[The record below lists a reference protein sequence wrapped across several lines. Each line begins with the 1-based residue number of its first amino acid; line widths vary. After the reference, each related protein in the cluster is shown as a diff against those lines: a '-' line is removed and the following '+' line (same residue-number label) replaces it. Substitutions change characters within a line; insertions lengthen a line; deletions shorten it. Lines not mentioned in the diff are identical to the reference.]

1 MKSFTISANPPFL
14 SRNIQAFYHTEFYGY
29 GKPNNPDY
37 LNILKNDKHQ
47 NWSEAQ
53 LKFSYNKVADI
64 IGNDIGSI
72 LEMQYG
78 DEFEKISSGWS
89 ERKEFVVTVVPRAKK
104 ASEYKEN
111 QLMFIDAVYWALQPL
126 DDLHLIDVIQCGE
139 VIKRHT
145 NTKTTHLRRP
155 TEFAN
160 DGKLPYPGITKDT
173 CFISDK
179 IAGRDVI
186 LIDDIYTETVNID
199 EDMIQALLDTGAKS
213 VIFYAIGKT
222 THLI

>member
-1 MKSFTISANPPFL
+1 
-14 SRNIQAFYHTEFYGY
+14 
-29 GKPNNPDY
+29 
-37 LNILKNDKHQ
+37 
-47 NWSEAQ
+47 
-53 LKFSYNKVADI
+53 
-64 IGNDIGSI
+64 
-72 LEMQYG
+72 
-78 DEFEKISSGWS
+78 
-89 ERKEFVVTVVPRAKK
+89 
-104 ASEYKEN
+104 
-111 QLMFIDAVYWALQPL
+111 MFIGAVYRALQPL
-126 DDLHLIDVIQCGE
+126 HDLHLIDVIQGEE

-173 CFISDK
+173 CFLSDK

-199 EDMIQALLDTGAKS
+199 EDMIQALLDSGTKS

-222 THLI
+222 THII